1 MYKLIIILIG
11 IHTLSLLGMEDSQQ
25 GKRSP
30 LRRQLS
36 QVINRGVLKPQH
48 RRNKS
53 VTTDSFVNP
62 ALEELKADPVDD
74 AEKAL
79 FEGNNIDFEKART
92 ALQDSGEREL
102 SYKLKARWNAM
113 RRKKIQSDSF
123 NTENHGNGSKIS
135 YITRQQYNKI
145 DTP

>member
-1 MYKLIIILIG
+1 M
-11 IHTLSLLGMEDSQQ
+11 HTLNLLGMEDHQK

-62 ALEELKADPVDD
+62 ALEELKADPAED
-74 AEKAL
+74 AETAL
-79 FEGNNIDFEKART
+79 FEGNNIDFQKALT
-92 ALQDSGEREL
+92 KLQDSGQLAL
-102 SYKLKARWNAM
+102 SHQFKARWIAM
-113 RRKKIQSDSF
+113 RRKKIQSDTF
-123 NTENHGNGSKIS
+123 NTENHSNGSKIS
-135 YITRQQYNKI
+135 YITRQQYNKV